1 MLENGML
8 LGTPSPDD
16 CFVRNE
22 DDYPVDWDE
31 EVVESGASY
40 YGVHDSYGG
49 NRAIV
54 LVKDDPDEI
63 LRWLGSTEYE
73 HNKPAFIKRYSELD
87 TSSVIDDMMNGW
99 FIKNNKARS
108 DLEFFELYVN
118 KEFYFSMEA

>member
-16 CFVRNE
+16 RFVRNE

-49 NRAIV
+49 NHAIV

-73 HNKPAFIKRYSELD
+73 YNKPAFIKRYSELD

-99 FIKNNKARS
+99 FIKNNKTRS